1 MMMHVLLKRCDLSQ
15 CEGMCCYDGVYLEK
29 GEEEQ
34 IRAVVEAHPDFFT
47 FVAQPLFVDGNW
59 RNLVTG
65 RKIATVPHA
74 YQNLQFP
81 AHFPQ
86 TRCVLRLP
94 DARCSLQVLA
104 TRLGKHP
111 WTYKPKA
118 CWMHPLLRE
127 GPQGLVPPPI
137 HHTDDPDR
145 IDEQYPG
152 FVTYT
157 PCGQHHEDGSP
168 WEEVLAEEIAYY
180 QHVMP
185 DK

>member
-1 MMMHVLLKRCDLSQ
+1 MN
-15 CEGMCCYDGVYLEK
+15 
-29 GEEEQ
+29 
-34 IRAVVEAHPDFFT
+34 P
-47 FVAQPLFVDGNW
+47 
-59 RNLVTG
+59 
-65 RKIATVPHA
+65 KILRTPYT
-74 YQNLQFP
+74 YQNPQFP

-94 DARCSLQVLA
+94 DVRCALQVLA

-168 WEEVLAEEIAYY
+168 WEEVVAEEIAYY
-180 QHVMP
+180 QRVMLDETEITP
-185 DK
+185 SDD